1 MTMFKLLTTFFVT
14 LFLLACSDLSDKNK
28 QSSNELVIDLE
39 SGNYQCIRME
49 TTLGSI
55 YLALD
60 KVKAP
65 VTVKNF
71 MDYTHSGFYEGTI
84 FHRVID
90 GFMIQGGGWTT
101 DLDRKETGEP
111 ILNEADN
118 GLKNIPGSIAM
129 ARTMEP
135 HSATAQFFININ
147 NNRELNHTQKT
158 TRGWGYT
165 VFGQVINGMNVVDK
179 IRQVPTG
186 PKGILSQ
193 DVPIDDI
200 IINNVSEI
208 NCASLKKQS
217 T

>member
-1 MTMFKLLTTFFVT
+1 MTIFKLLPIFFVT
-14 LFLLACSDLSDKNK
+14 LFLLACSDLSDKDK
-28 QSSNELVIDLE
+28 QSANKLIIDLE

-101 DLDRKETGEP
+101 DLERKETGEP

-186 PKGILSQ
+186 PKGMLPQ

-208 NCASLKKQS
+208 NCASLKK
-217 T
+217 